1 MLRLGDNF
9 EGMVDRPIDYTVA
22 VDAGLDIKN
31 LDDNQDMAST
41 AGPTASSLTETG
53 KMDEE

>member
-31 LDDNQDMAST
+31 LDDNQDVAST

-53 KMDEE
+53 KMDAE